1 MRKLITICLASI
13 LTLATPST
21 HTGRTNG
28 SFQTDALTDYTEEV
42 QSGTIKIVDTVLFKP
57 FPLATG
63 TTSWKPTDDNYVA
76 LLDINV
82 QGSNP
87 ELYHNFT
94 TLAAN
99 TMTSD
104 DFSDSQNHQPY
115 KDTVAGTLLLG
126 VSLTDSMSTLLLNSE
141 YKYPNNYWGTPE
153 TPVSNTFTSTG
164 THTLQFNI
172 TNGSDSCFYDSYM
185 GIDNAKTIPAPGAIL
200 LGGIGVG
207 LVGWLRRRR
216 TI

>member
-13 LTLATPST
+13 LTLATPSA

-42 QSGTIKIVDTVLFKP
+42 QSDTSIIVDTSLFEP
-57 FPLATG
+57 SPLATG
-63 TTSWKPTDDNYVA
+63 MMSWTPTDDYYVT
-76 LLDINV
+76 LLKINV
-82 QGSNP
+82 PGSNT

-94 TLAAN
+94 SLADN

-104 DFSDSQNHQPY
+104 DFSNSSNHQLY
-115 KDTVAGTLLLG
+115 NDTTAGTLLLG
-126 VSLTDSMSTLLLNSE
+126 ANLTDSMSTLLSNSE
-141 YKYPNNYWGTPE
+141 YKYPNKDWDTPE
-153 TPVSNTFTSTG
+153 TPVSNTFSSTG
-164 THTLQFNI
+164 THTLQLNV
-172 TNGSDSCFYDSYM
+172 TNGSDSCSYDSYM
-185 GIDNAKTIPAPGAIL
+185 GIDNVKTIPAPGAIL

-207 LVGWLRRRR
+207 LVGWLRRRM